1 MGLTQSEL
9 ATLAR
14 VTQAS
19 LSELETGESKHPR
32 GDTLVKIAKALDVD
46 PDWLITGAGRP
57 TRATQT
63 DDDQHELLLMW
74 KDLTDGNRGALMAAA
89 RALLSSQPKPT
100 KTSPHRRIAKQ
111 K

>member
-9 ATLAR
+9 AVLAK
-14 VTQAS
+14 VKQAS
-19 LSELETGESKHPR
+19 LSELETGESKRPR
-32 GDTLVKIAKALDVD
+32 GDTLVRIAKALDVD
-46 PDWLITGAGRP
+46 PDWLITGVGRP

-63 DDDQHELLLMW
+63 DDDQNELLLMW
-74 KDLTDGNRGALMAAA
+74 KDLTTPNRGALMAAA

-100 KTSPHRRIAKQ
+100 KTLPHRVTVKP